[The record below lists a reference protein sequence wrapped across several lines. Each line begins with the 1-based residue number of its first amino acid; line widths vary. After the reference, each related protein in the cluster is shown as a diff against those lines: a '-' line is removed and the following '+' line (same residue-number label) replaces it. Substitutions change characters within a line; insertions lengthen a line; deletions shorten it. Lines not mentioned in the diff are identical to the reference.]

1 MFLGEFE
8 YKVDEK
14 GRVPVP
20 PRFRVQLRGGVVL
33 AAGFEPCIVAYT
45 IPEWKRISQG
55 LTSAIPSRSKLRRL
69 SRALFASA
77 YSINLDGQG
86 RIALPA
92 SLRLHA
98 GIQEEIIIAGAN
110 NYFELWD
117 RQRWEEEKSQAR
129 EQAWQIAEGLE
140 DR

>member
-20 PRFRVQLRGGVVL
+20 PRFRVELKGYVVL
-33 AAGFEPCIVAYT
+33 SAGFEPCITAYT
-45 IPEWKRISQG
+45 AQEWKRISQG
-55 LTSAIPSRSKLRRL
+55 LTSAMPSRSKLRRL
-69 SRALFASA
+69 NRALFASA
-77 YSINLDGQG
+77 FSIRLDAQG
-86 RIALPA
+86 RIALPV

-98 GIQEEIIIAGAN
+98 GIQEEIVIAGAN

-117 RQRWEEEKSQAR
+117 RKRWEEEKSQAR